1 MAQGLS
7 ICILV
12 LGLAAFGLM
21 CLYMCNRQMSGNF
34 WLVLIYDIIIFLV
47 GKYHVIIYHMTI
59 EIFQFF
65 RITPFGYLIIKMD

>member
-1 MAQGLS
+1 
-7 ICILV
+7 
-12 LGLAAFGLM
+12 
-21 CLYMCNRQMSGNF
+21 MSGNF